1 MHPVANNTSFP
12 IRQLTNVKTLQTA
25 NVQLDTSDAVSR
37 AVSDASADANLRPS
51 TSLVLA
57 ELAAGSGRAFSET
70 ADINK
75 LLECVRACACGFNMQ
90 SFCLN

>member
-1 MHPVANNTSFP
+1 VQTS
-12 IRQLTNVKTLQTA
+12 
-25 NVQLDTSDAVSR
+25 NVQLGNSDAVMR
-37 AVSDASADANLRPS
+37 AVSDASSDADLRPS

-75 LLECVRACACGFNMQ
+75 LLE
-90 SFCLN
+90 